1 MAKTNPMICADCGV
15 TMNHHAMKIDP
26 RIEQT
31 DGDPLLGGA
40 LMEAHTCPGCGRT
53 DLRAA

>member
-1 MAKTNPMICADCGV
+1 MSKAKPMICADCGA

-26 RIEQT
+26 RIEAT
-31 DGDPLLGGA
+31 DADPMAGGA